1 MKYFNI
7 VELDYVIVGYENEEN
22 AKDFNFPYML
32 GINGEWLPMSFEQ
45 VKDEKRVHELFGI
58 SFRDTEMNII
68 KDHIK
73 DTLLA
78 LHKRD
83 NKCGE
88 IKITVIEPLF
98 LINGTLERIIS
109 EEIKELGL
117 NENEEWDKINEA
129 LTKARETWLKPFEI
143 DIWELN
149 RRGIAKIEMIPETV
163 L

>member
-1 MKYFNI
+1 MTNL

-22 AKDFNFPYML
+22 AKDFYFPYVL

-45 VKDEKRVHELFGI
+45 ARDKKRVHELFGI
-58 SFRDTEMNII
+58 SFRDAEINMI

-88 IKITVIEPLF
+88 LKITVIEPLF
-98 LINGTLERIIS
+98 LINGALERIIS
-109 EEIKELGL
+109 KEIEELGL
-117 NENEEWDKINEA
+117 NEDEEWDKINEA
-129 LTKARETWLKPFEI
+129 LTNARETWLKPFEI

-149 RRGIAKIEMIPETV
+149 RRGIVKIEMIPEITKV

>member
-1 MKYFNI
+1 
-7 VELDYVIVGYENEEN
+7 
-22 AKDFNFPYML
+22 
-32 GINGEWLPMSFEQ
+32 
-45 VKDEKRVHELFGI
+45 
-58 SFRDTEMNII
+58 MNMI

-149 RRGIAKIEMIPETV
+149 RRGIAKIEMIPEVV

>member
-1 MKYFNI
+1 MNCL

-32 GINGEWLPMSFEQ
+32 GINGEWLPMSYEQ
-45 VKDEKRVHELFGI
+45 ARDEKRVHELFGI
-58 SFRDTEMNII
+58 SEKSYGNVEMISN
-68 KDHIK
+68 HIK
-73 DTLLA
+73 DALLA

-83 NKCGE
+83 NKCGKF
-88 IKITVIEPLF
+88 KITVIEPLF
-98 LINGTLERIIS
+98 LKNGALERIIS
-109 EEIKELGL
+109 KEIEELGL

-149 RRGIAKIEMIPETV
+149 RRGIAKIEMIP
-163 L
+163 